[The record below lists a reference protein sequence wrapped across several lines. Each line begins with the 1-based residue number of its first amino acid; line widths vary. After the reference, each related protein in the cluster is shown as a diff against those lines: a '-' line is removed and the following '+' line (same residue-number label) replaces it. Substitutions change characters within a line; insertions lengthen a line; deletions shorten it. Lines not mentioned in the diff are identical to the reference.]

1 MNLLFVV
8 STPKAG
14 RILLPMV
21 AACRRKGLEWGLFFT
36 NDGVQALADPKM
48 VEATRCAQHAIVC
61 EHSWDRFMGDKECP
75 VELGSQTQNSM
86 MVGEADHIVS
96 L

>member
-14 RILLPMV
+14 RVLLPMA

-48 VEATRCAQHAIVC
+48 VEATHCAQHAIVC

>member
-8 STPKAG
+8 STPEAG
-14 RILLPMV
+14 RVLLPMA
-21 AACRRKGLEWGLFFT
+21 AACRRKGLEWGFFFT
-36 NDGVQALADPKM
+36 NDGVQVLADSK
-48 VEATRCAQHAIVC
+48 VVDAARCAQHSIVC
-61 EHSWDRFMGDKECP
+61 EHSWDRFMGDTECP